1 MKRDWIQI
9 IEDQRLSGQTIAAY
23 CEDHSIS
30 VATFYKH
37 KQRHKQTPST
47 ITFTPLYV
55 EPELIKFKI
64 NGYQFE
70 VDEPN
75 MLALTKM
82 IKSLVHD

>member
-9 IEDQRLSGQTIAAY
+9 IEAQQASGQTIAVY
-23 CEDHSIS
+23 CEECSIS
-30 VATFYKH
+30 VASFYKH
-37 KQRHKQTPST
+37 KQRLKQTPPT

-70 VDEPN
+70 VDESN
-75 MLALTKM
+75 MLALTK
-82 IKSLVHD
+82 ILRELVDA